1 MTPETALENS
11 IKSTLFRKP
20 FIAGF
25 ASWTAAVFTF
35 LTLLFLIY
43 YFFELGDKENLN
55 LICDLSQSASSITAF
70 ITAWHIS
77 RNKTL
82 DDESKKAWQRLAF
95 AFFSFACGQ
104 FVWFYLNSIVGEP
117 PFPSTADIGYIGYYP
132 LMLWALRSFP
142 TAPQTAVDKR
152 KFWLDASIVMVS
164 GFTVVWHFVIAPTI
178 AAGEEPLKIGLNL
191 IYVIGDLVLLLGI
204 VTILLKQPK
213 EVSRRALYAIITGL
227 ICVAVADIG
236 FAYFT
241 LQNITPT
248 GTWSYAF
255 FTLTSYFMIL
265 AAYFQRQSGTKLLS
279 AETSAAFQTAKFSWL
294 PYLAVAVGFGML
306 LIVSQPYW
314 NEPVGAFI
322 FATFIISGLVVL
334 RQITSVE
341 ENLRLVAEQSARK
354 SEVDLRSM
362 LENSSDITTIFD
374 EQGNFQYLSP
384 AIEKAFGYVNAELVG
399 TNIYK
404 LVHPDDKAMMIK
416 KYLDNAGNYSVHI
429 NLEYRFRHSDGTW
442 RDLDGIGQL
451 LYDAESK
458 TNRVLINA
466 RDVTNKKA
474 DDLRLRE
481 YTKKLQSSNRELQ
494 DFAFVASHDLQEPLR
509 KVQAFGDRLADKFGD
524 NLGETGLDYL
534 NRMQSAS
541 RRMQILITDLLTFS
555 RVTTQAKPFSDCDLN
570 TILKDV
576 VSDLEVKIEE
586 TEARIIIEDLPN
598 FEMDKTQMRQLFQN
612 LIGNGLKFSKP
623 NTPPLI
629 KIRSQTNHARDNVF
643 KQIVFD
649 DNGNTE
655 SEVPAGYCRIYVEDN
670 GIGFD
675 EKYLDRIFKVFQRLH
690 GRTQYEGSGVGLAV
704 CRKIVER
711 HNGHLTAA
719 GKPDNGATFIITLP
733 LTQTAQGENN
743 ESEIDNHLVG

>member
-1 MTPETALENS
+1 
-11 IKSTLFRKP
+11 
-20 FIAGF
+20 
-25 ASWTAAVFTF
+25 
-35 LTLLFLIY
+35 
-43 YFFELGDKENLN
+43 
-55 LICDLSQSASSITAF
+55 
-70 ITAWHIS
+70 
-77 RNKTL
+77 
-82 DDESKKAWQRLAF
+82 
-95 AFFSFACGQ
+95 
-104 FVWFYLNSIVGEP
+104 LNSIVGEP

-265 AAYFQRQSGTKLLS
+265 AAYFQRQSIAKLLS
-279 AETSAAFQTAKFSWL
+279 AETSATFQTAKFSWL

-384 AIEKAFGYVNAELVG
+384 AIEKVFGYVNAELVG

-466 RDVTNKKA
+466 RDVTSKKA

-534 NRMQSAS
+534 SRMQSAS

-555 RVTTQAKPFSDCDLN
+555 RVTTQAKPFSDFDLN
-570 TILKDV
+570 IILKDV

-629 KIRSQTNHARDNVF
+629 KIRSQTNHARDNEF

-649 DNGNTE
+649 AEMLAD
-655 SEVPAGYCRIYVEDN
+655 SEIPAGYCRIYVEDN

-675 EKYLDRIFKVFQRLH
+675 EKYLDRIFTVFQRLH
-690 GRTQYEGSGVGLAV
+690 GRTEYEGSGVGLAV

-719 GKPDNGATFIITLP
+719 GKPENGATFIITLP

-743 ESEIDNHLVG
+743 EQIDNHLVG